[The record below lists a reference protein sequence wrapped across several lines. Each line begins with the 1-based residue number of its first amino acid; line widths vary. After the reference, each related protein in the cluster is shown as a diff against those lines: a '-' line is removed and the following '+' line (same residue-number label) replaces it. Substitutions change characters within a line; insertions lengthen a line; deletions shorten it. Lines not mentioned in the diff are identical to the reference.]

1 MQKAVDGKERPTKKR
16 AKSLTPGFVTTAEI
30 APQKPRKSDVSKPV
44 AKPEVEH
51 PAESVP
57 KPEKKIQPKMDE
69 IKRADEVKEVPKRVM
84 KAKPVSLPKLIDKKP
99 VKPKKVISL
108 RDIPADEIYIPLKG
122 PEVDFEEIIRKA
134 SPNLRRK
141 SEQPP
146 PPKSKKTDSPDEIYI
161 PLHSPP
167 KETSEK
173 EESEKQ
179 SEESGSST
187 FKQNFD
193 DGGIYIPLH
202 SPPKSPKTVVDKSSD
217 KKMVVDK
224 KSEVKIKTSLSSVV
238 GDVKYQKKTYEPK
251 KTKPYEVCEDGSIFI
266 PLHSPEEERNAR
278 TFEEE
283 IRRVDQEL
291 QKAREA
297 AERRQREEEK
307 QQSKP
312 VTLDLNESQCNRSRL
327 SQTFPS
333 GRPGK

>member
-1 MQKAVDGKERPTKKR
+1 M
-16 AKSLTPGFVTTAEI
+16 TPGFVTAAEI
-30 APQKPRKSDVSKPV
+30 TPQKPQKTEVAKPV

-51 PAESVP
+51 PVEIVP

-69 IKRADEVKEVPKRVM
+69 IKRADEVKVAPKRVM

-99 VKPKKVISL
+99 ISKPKKVISL
-108 RDIPADEIYIPLKG
+108 RDIPANEIYIPLKG

-134 SPNLRRK
+134 SPNLKRK
-141 SEQPP
+141 TEPP
-146 PPKSKKTDSPDEIYI
+146 RPTSTTDNPDEIYI

-173 EESEKQ
+173 EESEKP
-179 SEESGSST
+179 SVEST

-193 DGGIYIPLH
+193 DGIYIPLH
-202 SPPKSPKTVVDKSSD
+202 SPPKSSKTVVEKSSD
-217 KKMVVDK
+217 KKKSVVDK
-224 KSEVKIKTSLSSVV
+224 RSEVKSKTSLSSVV
-238 GDVKYQKKTYEPK
+238 SDKYQKKSYEPK
-251 KTKPYEVCEDGSIFI
+251 KTKYEVCEDGSIII

-283 IRRVDQEL
+283 IRRVDKEL

-307 QQSKP
+307 QNKP
-312 VTLDLNESQCNRSRL
+312 VTLDLNESQNNRSRL

-333 GRPGK
+333 GKPGN